1 MGIENS
7 DGKEIRNV
15 VLAIITARTGW
26 GRRLKVI
33 TFFVSFIASLLIPM
47 GVIVIYYLWKHGN
60 NILNEHGER
69 VSLTYGIS
77 TGEE

>member
-1 MGIENS
+1 MSVENS

-15 VLAIITARTGW
+15 VLAITTARTRR
-26 GRRLKVI
+26 GRYLKLI

-60 NILNEHGER
+60 NILNETPER
-69 VSLTYGIS
+69 VGQLS
-77 TGEE
+77 

>member
-60 NILNEHGER
+60 NIHE
-69 VSLTYGIS
+69 
-77 TGEE
+77 